1 MYRNIINIR
10 DLFINFF
17 KKKGHFLIK
26 SSSLIPDDN
35 SLLFTNAGMNQFK
48 DIFLGLKKIE
58 KKKIVT
64 SQRCLRIGGKH
75 NDFDNVGYTFRHN
88 TFFEMVGNFSFDS
101 YFKEE
106 AILYA
111 WELLTDNNY
120 YFLSKDNFIVTVHI
134 NDKESYNIW
143 SNIIG
148 LSKEKIFK
156 VGDFRKDIDLNSDN
170 FWRMS
175 KFGPCGYSTEIYYN
189 INNYLDISNFLIYK
203 DSNKYLEIW
212 NLVFIEYNLSFNGE
226 ISLLP
231 YKSVDTGMGLE
242 RISSIIQ
249 NVNSIFLID
258 IFLEIKKKISDFL
271 KIKINF
277 DNFFIFNIISD
288 HIRSVVHLI
297 VDGVLPSNEHR
308 GYVLRKIIRRILV
321 NLRFLKIYDL
331 ILYKLFFN
339 LRNIFKYFYFIKE
352 NKFLFIKD
360 VVFEEEKKFFKTLNS
375 GLKIL
380 NFFLKKKKIN
390 KNLLK
395 GDLVFYF
402 YDTYGL
408 SLDIIKD
415 FCNFNNIKID
425 IEGFKKL
432 LLKQKK
438 RSRIKSIFKYNCL
451 NILSIKKFNRTKFLG
466 YNLKSCVG
474 KILYI
479 FKDNVNL
486 DFVNKDSSLKNN
498 LYILLDYT
506 VLYPESGGQKGDK
519 GLLIGSNNSFKFIV
533 NNTKIFGDYI
543 FHIGRLDFG
552 VLKLGDIVNI
562 YYDIDRRKYLSCN
575 HSSTHILYFCIKKI
589 LGNNILK
596 CGSSIKKDYFT
607 FDFNYD
613 KNLTKNEVFKI
624 TNLVNKYIF
633 KGLNFIE
640 EYRYIKNINNKFN
653 FLKHRNITR
662 IVKFGDSISEKCC
675 GTHVS
680 NTLDIGFFVI
690 FKIKNISSNVKR
702 IIACTNI
709 NAIKNIVDYY
719 FILFDISN
727 LLSDKILNLNNK
739 LFYIFN
745 KNKLLKNKYNFMI
758 YSFLNVII
766 NNININNIINY
777 NGFNF
782 LVKKISNLD
791 ILNKEFLFILLN
803 KLKIKYNLSIIVFL
817 TLFKNKEYLV
827 IFFNKNIKNKIN
839 YIVLESFFLYFFE
852 KKNVINNNGFFVCFF
867 FKKKKK
873 IFIYKIVNFIKKK
886 ILYFFDK
893 QI

>member
-1 MYRNIINIR
+1 MYRNIIDIR
-10 DLFINFF
+10 NLFINFF
-17 KKKGHFLIK
+17 EKKGHFLIK
-26 SSSLIPDDN
+26 SSSLIPNDN

-48 DIFLGLKKIE
+48 DIFLGLKKID
-58 KKKIVT
+58 KKKVVT
-64 SQRCLRIGGKH
+64 SQRCLRISGKH
-75 NDFDNVGYTFRHN
+75 NDFDNIGYTFRHN
-88 TFFEMVGNFSFDS
+88 TFFEMIGNFSFNS

-120 YFLSKDNFIVTVHI
+120 YFLPKDNFIVTVHV

-143 SNIIG
+143 SNIVG

-156 VGDFRKDIDLNSDN
+156 IGDFNKNIDLNSDN

-175 KFGPCGYSTEIYYN
+175 EFGPCGYSTEIYYN
-189 INNYLDISNFLIYK
+189 INNYLNISDFLINK

-212 NLVFIEYNLSFNGE
+212 NLVFIEYNLDFNKK

-242 RISSIIQ
+242 RISSVIQ

-277 DNFFIFNIISD
+277 DNFFIFNVISD
-288 HIRSVVHLI
+288 HIRSVVYLI
-297 VDGVLPSNEHR
+297 IDGILPSNEHR

-331 ILYKLFFN
+331 ILYKLFFS
-339 LRNIFKYFYFIKE
+339 LRDVFEYFYFIKKK
-352 NKFLFIKD
+352 KFLFIRD
-360 VVFEEEKKFFKTLNS
+360 IIFEEEKKFFKSLNN

-380 NFFLKKKKIN
+380 NYYFKKKNFNIN
-390 KNLLK
+390 FLK

-408 SLDIIKD
+408 SIDIIKD
-415 FCNFNNIKID
+415 FCNFNNVKID
-425 IEGFKKL
+425 FKGFKKL

-438 RSRIKSIFKYNCL
+438 RSRSKSMFKYDYL
-451 NILSIKKFNRTKFLG
+451 NILNIKNFKRTKFLG
-466 YNLKSCVG
+466 YNLKNCVG
-474 KILYI
+474 KILCI
-479 FKDNVNL
+479 FKDNINL
-486 DFVNKDSSLKNN
+486 DFVNKDNSLDNN
-498 LYILLDYT
+498 LYILLDCT

-519 GLLIGSNNSFKFIV
+519 GLLIGFNNSFKFIV
-533 NNTKIFGDYI
+533 NDTKIFGDYI
-543 FHIGRLDFG
+543 FHIGKLDFG
-552 VLKLGDIVNI
+552 VIKLNDIVNI
-562 YYDIDRRKYLSCN
+562 YYDLDYRKFLSCN

-589 LGNNILK
+589 LGNNVLK

-613 KNLTKNEVFKI
+613 KDLTKNKIFEI
-624 TNLVNKYIF
+624 TNLVNKYIL

-640 EYRYIKNINNKFN
+640 EYKYIKNIDNKFN
-653 FLKHRNITR
+653 FLKHKNITR
-662 IVKFGDSISEKCC
+662 IVKFGKFISEYCC

-690 FKIKNISSNVKR
+690 FKIKNISSNIKR

-709 NAIKNIVDYY
+709 NAIKNIIDYY

-727 LLSDKILNLNNK
+727 LLSDKIYNLNNK
-739 LFYIFN
+739 LFSIFN

-777 NGFNF
+777 NNFNF
-782 LVKKISNLD
+782 LVEKILNLD
-791 ILNKEFLFILLN
+791 IFNKEFLFILLN
-803 KLKIKYNLSIIVFL
+803 KLKYKYNLSIIIFL
-817 TLFKNKEYLV
+817 TLLKNKEYLI
-827 IFFNKNIKNKIN
+827 IFLDKNIKNRIN
-839 YIVLESFFLYFFE
+839 YIFIENFFMYFFE
-852 KKNVINNNGFFVCFF
+852 KKKIINNNGFFVCFF
-867 FKKKKK
+867 FKKKNK
-873 IFIYKIVNFIKKK
+873 IFICKIIDFIKKK
-886 ILYFFDK
+886 ILYLFDK
-893 QI
+893 